1 MGECGL
7 ILKKAE
13 SKIAK
18 KGKNRITDR
27 VFGYTTKAYKVEGG
41 NLLRKSKRTAAS
53 AALPQ
58 NMAAYLFHQGTNFYA
73 YEYLGAHFDGEKI
86 TFRVWAPNAE
96 FVSVCGDFNDWNRD
110 ADPMTRITERG
121 VWELMLPASRVAIGQ
136 CYKYCIRSRG
146 RELLKA
152 DPYGFSM
159 QRPPETASLICN
171 IGGYTWRD
179 DDWLAYRKSHFDRTN
194 CLSQPINI
202 YEMHLGS
209 WKRHADG
216 SYYSYA
222 EIASDLAPYLKQM
235 GYTHVE
241 VMPVSE
247 HPFDGSWGYQVCG
260 YYAPTSRFG
269 KPQDFMAFVDAMH
282 EAGIGVILDWVP
294 AHFAKDAHGLYE
306 FDGQP
311 LYEYQGWDRIEHE
324 GWGTRRFDVGREE
337 VQSFLISNA
346 IYWLKEYHIDA
357 LRVDALASM
366 LYLDYDKR
374 PGEWVPNVYGDNKC
388 LEAIAF
394 FQKMNG
400 YLAANYPDVMT
411 IAEESASIV
420 QITGFENEGLGFSYK
435 WNMGWMNDTLSYVKE
450 EPQWR
455 SYHHGKMNFS
465 IMYSFGEH
473 YVLSISHDEVVH
485 GKKSLLDKMAG
496 DYATKFAGARTYLT
510 YMMTHPGK
518 KLLFMGSEI
527 GMFREWDHDGEVE
540 WFLLNYDMHAKY
552 QLFVSRLNHFYLE
565 HPELWNAD
573 EGPASFEWIDPD
585 NSQESILSYRRIA
598 KNGEELVV
606 YLNFLPEK
614 REGFLAAVPKAG
626 KYEEVFNSDAI
637 EFGGEGNLNK
647 GILTAKKCTLPRGYT
662 HAVSITLPPMGAV
675 ILKKKKTRQ
684 KIKNNI

>member
-1 MGECGL
+1 M
-7 ILKKAE
+7 KKAE
-13 SKIAK
+13 SEIAK
-18 KGKNRITDR
+18 KGKNRIIER
-27 VFGYTTKAYKVEGG
+27 IFGYTTKAYKMEGG

-58 NMAAYLFHQGTNFYA
+58 DMAAYLFHQGTNFYA
-73 YEYLGAHFDGEKI
+73 YEYLGAHFDGERI

-241 VMPVSE
+241 LMPISE

-282 EAGIGVILDWVP
+282 EAGIGVVLDWVP

-400 YLAANYPDVMT
+400 YLAANHPDIMT
-411 IAEESASIV
+411 IAEESTSWAN
-420 QITGFENEGLGFSYK
+420 ITGFENEGLGFSYK
-435 WNMGWMNDTLSYVKE
+435 WNMGWMNDTLSYVQE
-450 EPQWR
+450 DPLWR
-455 SYHHGKMNFS
+455 SYHHEKMNFS
-465 IMYSFGEH
+465 ILYSFSEN
-473 YVLSISHDEVVH
+473 YVLPVSHDEVVH
-485 GKKSLLDKMAG
+485 GKKSLLDRMAG
-496 DYATKFAGARTYLT
+496 EYETKFAGARTYLT

-573 EGPASFEWIDPD
+573 ADPASFVWIDPD
-585 NSQESILSYRRIA
+585 NREQSIFSYRRIGQ
-598 KNGEELVV
+598 NGEELLV
-606 YLNFLPEK
+606 YLNFLPVAHEN
-614 REGFLAAVPKAG
+614 FLAAVPEKG
-626 KYEEVFNSDAI
+626 EYQEVFNSDAI

>member
-7 ILKKAE
+7 ILKKAK

-18 KGKNRITDR
+18 KGKNRITER
-27 VFGYTTKAYKVEGG
+27 IFGYTTKAYKVEGG

-58 NMAAYLFHQGTNFYA
+58 DMAAYLFHQGTNFYA

-121 VWELMLPASRVAIGQ
+121 VWELTLPASRVAMGQ
-136 CYKYCIRSRG
+136 CYKYCIRNRG

-179 DDWLAYRKSHFDRTN
+179 DDWLTYRKSHFDRTN

-209 WKRHADG
+209 WKKHADG

-222 EIASDLAPYLKQM
+222 EIAGDLAPYLKQM

-241 VMPVSE
+241 LMPVSE

-269 KPQDFMAFVDAMH
+269 TPQDFMAFVDAMH

-400 YLAANYPDVMT
+400 YLAANYPDIMT
-411 IAEESASIV
+411 IAEESTSWAN
-420 QITGFENEGLGFSYK
+420 ITGFENNGLGFSYK
-435 WNMGWMNDTLSYVKE
+435 WNMGWMNDTLSYVQE
-450 EPQWR
+450 DPLWR
-455 SYHHGKMNFS
+455 SYHHEKMNFS
-465 IMYSFGEH
+465 ILYSFSEN
-473 YVLSISHDEVVH
+473 YVLPISHDEVVH
-485 GKKSLLDKMAG
+485 GKKSLLDRMAG
-496 DYATKFAGARTYLT
+496 EYETKFAGARTYLT

-527 GMFREWDHDGEVE
+527 GMFREWDHDGEIE

-552 QLFVSRLNHFYLE
+552 QLFISRLNQFYLQN
-565 HPELWNAD
+565 PTLWSAD
-573 EGPASFEWIDPD
+573 ADPASFVWIDPD
-585 NSQESILSYRRIA
+585 NREQSIFSYRRIGQ
-598 KNGEELVV
+598 NGEELLV
-606 YLNFLPEK
+606 YLNFLPVACEN
-614 REGFLAAVPKAG
+614 FLAAVPEKG
-626 KYEEVFNSDAI
+626 EYQEVFNSDAT
-637 EFGGEGNLNK
+637 EFGGNGCQNLGALK
-647 GILTAKKCTLPRGYT
+647 TTPCAFREYE
-662 HAVSITLPPMGAV
+662 HAINITLPAMSAV